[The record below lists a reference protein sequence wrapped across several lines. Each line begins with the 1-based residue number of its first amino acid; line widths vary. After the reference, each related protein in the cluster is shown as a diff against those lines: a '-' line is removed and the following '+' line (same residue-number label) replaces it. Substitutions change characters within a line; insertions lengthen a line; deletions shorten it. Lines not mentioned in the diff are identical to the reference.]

1 MPEPK
6 VKIAIDYKRCDP
18 NRCDKGICAAVLAC
32 PVKLIKQL
40 EPHDCPYPVA
50 GFCQECGKCS
60 DACLK
65 KAISML

>member
-6 VKIAIDYKRCDP
+6 VKISINYNRCDP
-18 NRCDKGICAAVLAC
+18 KGCDKGICAAVVVC
-32 PVKLIKQL
+32 PTKLIKQIEL
-40 EPHDCPYPVA
+40 RDYPFAVA

-60 DACLK
+60 DACLL